1 MNTVTVTGRQL
12 LFHERNVLND
22 LMHTFMYDDG
32 FIHMSTVF
40 PSDAV
45 RKRTSLSLFFCIFLM
60 EEAYSTSMSVLKL
73 ANSSL
78 RFLRSKNTAQMEQA
92 EYLNTCS

>member
-1 MNTVTVTGRQL
+1 
-12 LFHERNVLND
+12 
-22 LMHTFMYDDG
+22 MYDNG
-32 FIHMSTVF
+32 FIHMRTVF

-92 EYLNTCS
+92 EYLNTCSWMNVTHLPFIEFNLYYMMQLLSQT